1 MNFDQRSKRLNTE
14 IGLIIDSPELAQQ
27 AALRFEGMIQ
37 PENAYLVSL
46 RDEHHLVW
54 ATKEDGKAVKFDR
67 EPARSERQRLKVELL
82 SILSLDR
89 EL

>member
-1 MNFDQRSKRLNTE
+1 LNTE

-27 AALRFEGMIQ
+27 TARRFEEMVQ

-46 RDEHHLVW
+46 RDGNHLVW
-54 ATKEDGKAVKFDR
+54 ATKIDGNAVTYDR
-67 EPARSERQRLKVELL
+67 EPARNEAQRLEVELL
-82 SILSLDR
+82 SCLSLDR

>member
-1 MNFDQRSKRLNTE
+1 LNTE

-27 AALRFEGMIQ
+27 TALRFEGMVQ
-37 PENAYLVSL
+37 PENAYAVSL
-46 RDEHHLVW
+46 RDEHHLAW
-54 ATKEDGKAVKFDR
+54 TTKEDGKTVTYDR
-67 EPARSERQRLKVELL
+67 EPARNEGQRLEVELL